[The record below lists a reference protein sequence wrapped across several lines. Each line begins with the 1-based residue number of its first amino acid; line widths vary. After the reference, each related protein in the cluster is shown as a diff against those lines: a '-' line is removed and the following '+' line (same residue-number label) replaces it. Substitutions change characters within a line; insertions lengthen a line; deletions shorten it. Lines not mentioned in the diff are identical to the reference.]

1 MGLNKTF
8 SLNRTYERETI
19 SKEHIGNATEVSHH
33 IAIFIH
39 HGEGEGGADVLY
51 VASCFTF
58 ESPTKVPVGV
68 KFNVRPSTSIY
79 HFALDAQEIVIAHSA
94 CGYCGR

>member
-8 SLNRTYERETI
+8 SLNRTYERVTI

-33 IAIFIH
+33 LAIFFLD
-39 HGEGEGGADVLY
+39 EVLY
-51 VASCFTF
+51 VASCLTF

-68 KFNVRPSTSIY
+68 KFNVRPSYSPFCI
-79 HFALDAQEIVIAHSA
+79 E
-94 CGYCGR
+94 